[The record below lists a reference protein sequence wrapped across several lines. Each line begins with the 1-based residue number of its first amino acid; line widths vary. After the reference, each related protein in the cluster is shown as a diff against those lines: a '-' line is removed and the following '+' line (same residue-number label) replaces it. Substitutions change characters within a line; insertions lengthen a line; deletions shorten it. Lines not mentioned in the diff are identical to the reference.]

1 MRDLINKLIAS
12 GSMQEVRRE
21 VDPRF
26 ELAAVTQ
33 ALQKRS
39 DRPILFNRV
48 KGSALPVVTNIY
60 GSRPRISELIGAGGS
75 QLCRR
80 FHELVNGR
88 GPNQEAHIRVVE
100 PDDLFEGKLS
110 DLPLP
115 TNFEKDAGR
124 YLTAAIFL
132 ARHPDTGVANLS
144 FNRALVIDDDE
155 MRVNLGR
162 THDLTRYQAIAEA
175 RGEPLEVAALI
186 GTAPAVYLAAAAIL
200 PYEADE
206 LAVAARLAG
215 HPIDVRPCRHLGLHV
230 PFSTDIVVEGRIL
243 PNVRRPEGPYG
254 EWMNYYVSR
263 PDCHVFKVDGVSWRS
278 QAHFHSILGGSPEEM
293 ETLELALATKI
304 YGHLAGVMP
313 GIVDVS
319 FFGSLA
325 HTVVQIR
332 QQFEGHARQAALMA
346 FGADPRF
353 TKICTVVD
361 EDVDIHDL
369 ADVAWASTV
378 RVSPERDVVV
388 IPGVPGYPRDA
399 GHDHW
404 GRLALLATVPFG
416 REKEFER
423 KRIPGADAIR
433 VRDYDIGDMPRGA
446 MP

>member
-1 MRDLINKLIAS
+1 MRELIDKLIAS
-12 GSMQEVRRE
+12 GSMQEVGRE

-39 DRPILFNRV
+39 DRPILFRKV

-60 GSRPRISELIGAGGS
+60 GSRRRVSEFIGARDMRF
-75 QLCRR
+75 CRR
-80 FHELVNGR
+80 FHELVKRNAGLRGR
-88 GPNQEAHIRVVE
+88 HLRLVE
-100 PDDLFEGKLS
+100 PEELVAGKLS
-110 DLPLP
+110 ELPLP

-132 ARHPDTGVANLS
+132 AKDPDTGVANLS

-155 MRVNLGR
+155 MRVNLGG

-175 RGEPLEVAALI
+175 RGEPIEVAVLI
-186 GTAPAVYLAAAAIL
+186 GTLPEVYLAAAANL
-200 PYEADE
+200 PYEEDE
-206 LAVAARLAG
+206 LVVAASLAG
-215 HPIDVRPCRHLGLHV
+215 GSIDMRPCRHIGLDV
-230 PFSTDIVVEGRIL
+230 PSSTEIVIEGRIL

-254 EWMNYYVSR
+254 DFMEYYVSR
-263 PDCHVFKVDGVSWRS
+263 PDCHVFEVEGVSWRK
-278 QAHFHSILGGSPEEM
+278 QAYFHSIVGGSPEEM

-304 YGHLAGVMP
+304 YRHLTGVMP
-313 GIVDVS
+313 GIIDVS
-319 FFGSLA
+319 CIGALA

-346 FGADPRF
+346 FGADRRW

-369 ADVAWASTV
+369 ADVAWASNV
-378 RVSPERDVVV
+378 RVSPERDIMV

-404 GRLALLATVPFG
+404 GRLAILATVPFG

-423 KRIPGADAIR
+423 KRIPGAENICLM
-433 VRDYDIGDMPRGA
+433 DYGIEE
-446 MP
+446 